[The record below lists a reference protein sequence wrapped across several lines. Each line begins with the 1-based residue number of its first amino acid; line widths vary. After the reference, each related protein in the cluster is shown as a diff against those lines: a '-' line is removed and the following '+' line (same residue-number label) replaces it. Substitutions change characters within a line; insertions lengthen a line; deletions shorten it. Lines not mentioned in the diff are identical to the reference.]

1 LLVASCQFSVEQQQQ
16 QQQQRQRQEQRTK
29 QAKARAKAKAKAI
42 AMRRFFAALRM
53 TSEQEGRQVSRKDD
67 K

>member
-1 LLVASCQFSVEQQQQ
+1 LLVASCQFSVEQQQQQQ

-29 QAKARAKAKAKAI
+29 QAKARARAKA
-42 AMRRFFAALRM
+42 MRGFFAALRM
-53 TSEQEGRQVSRKDD
+53 RSEQEGRQVSGKDD